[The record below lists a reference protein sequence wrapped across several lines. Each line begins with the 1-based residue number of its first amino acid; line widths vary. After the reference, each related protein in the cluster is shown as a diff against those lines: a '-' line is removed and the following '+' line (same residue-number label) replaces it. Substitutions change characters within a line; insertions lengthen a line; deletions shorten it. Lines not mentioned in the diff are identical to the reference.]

1 MSACAKPAPE
11 SGATLLSVGPEEKG
25 RTNYEPARGARRQF
39 PDRADKGSENGA
51 QESAEQKV
59 AV

>member
-1 MSACAKPAPE
+1 
-11 SGATLLSVGPEEKG
+11 LSVGPEEKG